1 MNAFALLAE
10 LQGGGQSEK
19 ITQMFGVDWPHLIAQ
34 CISFCIVCAL
44 LYRWA
49 YKPILG
55 MLEARRQKIAEGLAN
70 AEKIN
75 AELRQ
80 AENQRH
86 EFIQQA
92 TAEANQI
99 IEEAH
104 AAAARVQ
111 QRETERALAAADQI
125 VAKSREEAA
134 QEHTRMLAGLK
145 SEVGRLV
152 VETTAAVTGKIL
164 TPEDQRRLAEET
176 TKQLPA

>member
-1 MNAFALLAE
+1 MNSFALLAE
-10 LQGGGQSEK
+10 LQSGGQAEK
-19 ITQMFGVDWPHLIAQ
+19 ITQTFGVDWPHLIAQ
-34 CISFCIVCAL
+34 CISFCIVCVL

-55 MLEARRQKIAEGLAN
+55 MLEARRQQIAQGLAN

-80 AENQRH
+80 TESQRH
-86 EFIQQA
+86 ELIQKA
-92 TAEANQI
+92 TAEANNI
-99 IEEAH
+99 IEEAL
-104 AAAARVQ
+104 AAAAGVQ
-111 QRETERALAAADQI
+111 QRETEKALAAADQI

-134 QEHTRMLAGLK
+134 REHSRMLAGLK
-145 SEVGRLV
+145 GEIGRLV

-176 TKQLPA
+176 TKQLAA

>member
-10 LQGGGQSEK
+10 LQGGGQTET
-19 ITQMFGVDWPHLIAQ
+19 IRQTFGVDWPHLLAQ
-34 CISFCIVCAL
+34 CISFFIVCVL

-49 YKPILG
+49 YKPVLG
-55 MLEARRQKIAEGLAN
+55 MLETRRQQIAQGLAN

-80 AENQRH
+80 AESQRH
-86 EFIQQA
+86 EFIQKA
-92 TAEANQI
+92 TAEANKI

-111 QRETERALAAADQI
+111 QRETEKALAAADQI
-125 VAKSREEAA
+125 VAKSHEEAA
-134 QEHTRMLAGLK
+134 REHSRMLAGLK

-176 TKQLPA
+176 TKQLAA

>member
-10 LQGGGQSEK
+10 LQGGGQPET
-19 ITQMFGVDWPHLIAQ
+19 IRQVFGVDWPHLLAQ
-34 CISFCIVCAL
+34 SISFFIVCVL

-55 MLEARRQKIAEGLAN
+55 MLEARRQKIAEGLTN
-70 AEKIN
+70 AEKIK
-75 AELRQ
+75 AELR
-80 AENQRH
+80 ETESQRH
-86 EFIQQA
+86 EFIQKA

-99 IEEAH
+99 VEEAH

-111 QRETERALAAADQI
+111 QRETEKALAAAEQI
-125 VAKSREEAA
+125 VAKSREDAA
-134 QEHTRMLAGLK
+134 REHTRMLAGLK
-145 SEVGRLV
+145 GEVGRLV

-176 TKQLPA
+176 TKQLPS